1 MLIKIKKSWELP
13 ESAATPEE
21 VYLNRRQL
29 MKGAAGAAIGG
40 AILPWAGSASADT
53 ERAALTA
60 PRNTAYTI
68 DRDLT
73 PEQLN
78 ITYNNFYEF
87 GSQKQISDAA
97 NRELKPRP
105 WQIEIGGMVENPIT
119 LDVDELIAKMTLEER
134 LYRHRCVEAW
144 SMTVPW
150 VGFPLRKLVD
160 MAAPLSGAKFLRM
173 ETFGDPKMASGIGS
187 QPWYPWPY
195 VEGLAMA
202 EATHDLPFMVV
213 GAYGKILANPMGAPI
228 RLHLPWKYGF
238 KSIKSIVKFEFVADR
253 PKSYWETISDGRE
266 YGFWANV
273 NPDVPHPRWSQA
285 TERVLGTGQVVPT
298 QLFNGYAE
306 EIGDLY
312 AGITG
317 ENLYR

>member
-1 MLIKIKKSWELP
+1 
-13 ESAATPEE
+13 
-21 VYLNRRQL
+21 
-29 MKGAAGAAIGG
+29 AGAAIGG
-40 AILPWAGSASADT
+40 AILPWAGAASADT

-60 PRNTAYTI
+60 PRNEAYEI
-68 DRDLT
+68 DRALT
-73 PEQLN
+73 PEDLN
-78 ITYNNFYEF
+78 IKYNNFYEF

-195 VEGLAMA
+195 VEGLSM
-202 EATHDLPFMVV
+202 
-213 GAYGKILANPMGAPI
+213 
-228 RLHLPWKYGF
+228 
-238 KSIKSIVKFEFVADR
+238 
-253 PKSYWETISDGRE
+253 
-266 YGFWANV
+266 
-273 NPDVPHPRWSQA
+273 
-285 TERVLGTGQVVPT
+285 
-298 QLFNGYAE
+298 
-306 EIGDLY
+306 
-312 AGITG
+312 
-317 ENLYR
+317 